1 MLRICQHSYHLNL
14 FSYRNEKANANY
26 TTDFIFRLYSE
37 EGKDIFSTR
46 MNILGHM
53 QQGASPSPFD
63 RNFGTKLAAK
73 ACEWLTSQLE
83 AHAKIPIVPEEDI
96 VISGDDV
103 LATVD
108 DVRMFYNCTSPDT
121 AVLLG
126 LVGRQYRF
134 TPVQTLKTQT
144 DFK

>member
-1 MLRICQHSYHLNL
+1 
-14 FSYRNEKANANY
+14 
-26 TTDFIFRLYSE
+26 
-37 EGKDIFSTR
+37 

-63 RNFGTKLAAK
+63 RNFGTKLASK
-73 ACEWLTSQLE
+73 AAEWLVSQLE
-83 AHAKIPIVPEEDI
+83 THSKPLTDEHSTLTYEAKQ
-96 VISGDDV
+96 
-103 LATVD
+103 
-108 DVRMFYNCTSPDT
+108 PDS

-134 TPVQTLKTQT
+134 TPVQTLRNET

>member
-1 MLRICQHSYHLNL
+1 
-14 FSYRNEKANANY
+14 
-26 TTDFIFRLYSE
+26 
-37 EGKDIFSTR
+37 

-73 ACEWLTSQLE
+73 AADWLIAQLE
-83 AHAKIPIVPEEDI
+83 AHSKPLLDDQT
-96 VISGDDV
+96 GDSSIM
-103 LATVD
+103 T
-108 DVRMFYNCTSPDT
+108 YNCTLPDT

-134 TPVQTLKTQT
+134 TPVQTLKSQT

>member
-1 MLRICQHSYHLNL
+1 
-14 FSYRNEKANANY
+14 
-26 TTDFIFRLYSE
+26 
-37 EGKDIFSTR
+37 

-73 ACEWLTSQLE
+73 AADWMVAQLE
-83 AHAKIPIVPEEDI
+83 AHSKPITDE
-96 VISGDDV
+96 GDSSII
-103 LATVD
+103 T
-108 DVRMFYNCTSPDT
+108 YNCTLPDT

>member
-1 MLRICQHSYHLNL
+1 L
-14 FSYRNEKANANY
+14 FLIFSLSRNEKANPHY
-26 TTDFIFRLYSE
+26 TTDFIFKLYSE

-73 ACEWLTSQLE
+73 AADWLIAQLE
-83 AHAKIPIVPEEDI
+83 AHTKPIADE
-96 VISGDDV
+96 GDSPII
-103 LATVD
+103 T
-108 DVRMFYNCTSPDT
+108 YNCTLPDT

-134 TPVQTLKTQT
+134 SPVQSLKSQT

>member
-1 MLRICQHSYHLNL
+1 
-14 FSYRNEKANANY
+14 
-26 TTDFIFRLYSE
+26 
-37 EGKDIFSTR
+37 

-63 RNFGTKLAAK
+63 RNFGTKLAVK
-73 ACEWLTSQLE
+73 AADWLIAQLD
-83 AHAKIPIVPEEDI
+83 AHSKRLPFNDDG
-96 VISGDDV
+96 GDSPA
-103 LATVD
+103 LT
-108 DVRMFYNCTSPDT
+108 YNCTLPDT
-121 AVLLG
+121 AVLMG

>member
-1 MLRICQHSYHLNL
+1 
-14 FSYRNEKANANY
+14 
-26 TTDFIFRLYSE
+26 
-37 EGKDIFSTR
+37 

-83 AHAKIPIVPEEDI
+83 VHAKQS
-96 VISGDDV
+96 SGAESDSNAASNAAVASADGDNV
-103 LATVD
+103 LAGID

>member
-1 MLRICQHSYHLNL
+1 M
-14 FSYRNEKANANY
+14 FK
-26 TTDFIFRLYSE
+26 LYSE
-37 EGKDIFSTR
+37 EGKDKFSTR

-73 ACEWLTSQLE
+73 AAEWLLRQLE
-83 AHAKIPIVPEEDI
+83 THSKPA
-96 VISGDDV
+96 DDNTE
-103 LATVD
+103 LI
-108 DVRMFYNCTSPDT
+108 YKCTSPDT
-121 AVLLG
+121 AVLMG
-126 LVGRQYRF
+126 LIGRQYRF

>member
-1 MLRICQHSYHLNL
+1 
-14 FSYRNEKANANY
+14 
-26 TTDFIFRLYSE
+26 
-37 EGKDIFSTR
+37 

-73 ACEWLTSQLE
+73 ACDWIEAQLQS
-83 AHAKIPIVPEEDI
+83 HHITRGGLVEDAGTN
-96 VISGDDV
+96 VQ
-103 LATVD
+103 
-108 DVRMFYNCTSPDT
+108 YHCTTPDT

-126 LVGRQYRF
+126 LVSRQYRF
-134 TPVQTLKTQT
+134 TPVQTLKGQT

>member
-1 MLRICQHSYHLNL
+1 M
-14 FSYRNEKANANY
+14 FK
-26 TTDFIFRLYSE
+26 LYSE
-37 EGKDIFSTR
+37 EGKDNFSTR

-73 ACEWLTSQLE
+73 AAEWLTRQLE
-83 AHAKIPIVPEEDI
+83 HHSRPLTED
-96 VISGDDV
+96 
-103 LATVD
+103 
-108 DVRMFYNCTSPDT
+108 YNELVYNSTSPDT

-126 LVGRQYRF
+126 LIGRQYRF

-144 DFK
+144 DFKYVIIIIININIIIIIITIKTIFPITN

>member
-1 MLRICQHSYHLNL
+1 
-14 FSYRNEKANANY
+14 
-26 TTDFIFRLYSE
+26 
-37 EGKDIFSTR
+37 

-63 RNFGTKLAAK
+63 RNFGTKCAAK
-73 ACEWLTSQLE
+73 AAEWFFRQLE
-83 AHAKIPIVPEEDI
+83 GNAAPAKEGSQITYNFDNPE
-96 VISGDDV
+96 S
-103 LATVD
+103 
-108 DVRMFYNCTSPDT
+108 

-134 TPVQTLKTQT
+134 TSVESLKTHT

>member
-1 MLRICQHSYHLNL
+1 MT
-14 FSYRNEKANANY
+14 FSFAHRNEKANQHY
-26 TTDFIFRLYSE
+26 TTDFIYKLYSE
-37 EGKDIFSTR
+37 EGKDKFSTR

-73 ACEWLTSQLE
+73 AADWLITQLE
-83 AHAKIPIVPEEDI
+83 AHSKPIAEEA
-96 VISGDDV
+96 GD
-103 LATVD
+103 APIMT
-108 DVRMFYNCTSPDT
+108 YNCTLPDT

-134 TPVQTLKTQT
+134 TPVQTLKAQT